1 MERGTRGVRRSVQG
15 IRDEGR
21 PNANGARGIC
31 SLAPRL
37 QTHAPLRGGAP
48 PAALYSGLP
57 PPQKPSQKYRSRTCT
72 PPLGIES
79 MM

>member
-15 IRDEGR
+15 IWDEGR
-21 PNANGARGIC
+21 SNASGARGSK

-37 QTHAPLRGGAP
+37 YARAPLGDGAP

-57 PPQKPSQKYRSRTCT
+57 PPQNPSQKYRSRTWT